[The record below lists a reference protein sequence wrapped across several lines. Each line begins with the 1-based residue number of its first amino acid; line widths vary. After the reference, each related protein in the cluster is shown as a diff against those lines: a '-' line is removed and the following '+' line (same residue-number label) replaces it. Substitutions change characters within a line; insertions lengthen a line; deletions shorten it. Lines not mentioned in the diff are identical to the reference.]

1 MPKIRRGKEELHVLL
16 RALADNMDY
25 RGGGG
30 GLSLVLSIPMHVI
43 KSLQTFINSDL
54 FCLGLECFDVIG

>member
-1 MPKIRRGKEELHVLL
+1 MPKTRCGKEELHLLL
-16 RALADNMDY
+16 RALTDNMDY
-25 RGGGG
+25 REGVPIAR
-30 GLSLVLSIPMHVI
+30 LKYSMHVI